1 VGRGVTN
8 DNMSRRFR
16 RKASETSARDER
28 LRQMRAGAQTLR
40 STCPSASLVN
50 VQLDFLSGA
59 GQTHAAQSFVL
70 YPGARAVFCYPC
82 PYGDCDGIYDLSSEA
97 DQTLNRQRPR
107 VTGISSCRGTRSRT
121 LQPTTCCGLSVR
133 YTIVAKHGADASA

>member
-1 VGRGVTN
+1 LQ
-8 DNMSRRFR
+8 RRFR
-16 RKASETSARDER
+16 RKAAEISSREQR

-40 STCPSASLVN
+40 STCPSAALVN
-50 VQLDFLSGA
+50 VNLDFLA
-59 GQTHAAQSFVL
+59 EATQTHAAQSFVL

-107 VTGISSCRGTRSRT
+107 MAGISHCPGTRSRT
-121 LQPTTCCGLSVR
+121 GQPKTSCGLSVR
-133 YTIVAKHGADASA
+133 YTIVAKHDHAQVNA